1 MSEMPDLLKN
11 LINGGLRLAGFR
23 LVRNNPLTLSP
34 EDIGLRQLLAQLGI
48 SVVFDV
54 GAHSGQ
60 YATRLRNIGYRGR
73 IVSFEPQATVF
84 AVLNEQARLDPQWEA
99 VRLALGDRETEQDLN
114 ISQNSWSSSFLSVS
128 PNILEVE
135 PGIAKTKVERV
146 LIKTLDQVCHRFI
159 ESSDRVFLKIDAQGY
174 EPKILNGAHAF
185 LSRCEAVQMEMALFP
200 SYQGQQSFSEM
211 MEFMSKSGFSLAH
224 LERGFWDDRTGY
236 LIEVDGVFVRTK
248 DLDRAF
254 RDASSNHAR

>member
-1 MSEMPDLLKN
+1 MSEMPNLLKI
-11 LINGGLRLAGFR
+11 LINGGLRHAGFR
-23 LVRNNPLTLSP
+23 LVRVTPPPLPP

-60 YATRLRNIGYRGR
+60 YATRLRHFGYRGR
-73 IVSFEPQATVF
+73 IVSFEPQATAF
-84 AVLNEQARLDPQWEA
+84 ADLTEKARLDPQWEP

-114 ISQNSWSSSFLSVS
+114 ISQNSLSSSFLSVS
-128 PNILEVE
+128 PNILGVE
-135 PGIAKTKVERV
+135 PGIAKIEVERV

-159 ESSDRVFLKIDAQGY
+159 DSSDRVFLKIDAQGY
-174 EPKILNGAHAF
+174 EPQILNGALAF

-211 MEFMSKSGFSLAH
+211 MEFMSESGFSLVH
-224 LERGFWDDRTGY
+224 LERGFWDARTGY
-236 LIEVDGVFVRTK
+236 LIEVDGVFVRTE